1 MKLRAIACVID
12 DDIIDCVS
20 RGETSESD
28 KRMAFDISVV
38 RRLRRLADV
47 VHLVPGVEGKG
58 TIEELARLQPEVVF
72 NLAFSACPLEP
83 SFAGALEVLG
93 LPYTGSGSSSI
104 ALANDKIRSRHLL
117 RTAGIRVPRF
127 AELAPRRRPKTL
139 DFDPPFI
146 VKPVSS
152 GDSEGI
158 RGDSVVDSYAQALKR
173 ADRLWRELEMHAVCD
188 EFIVGREFQVGLV
201 EARRWAFY
209 ITEIV
214 ELHFDSA
221 RPGRGFKTELLMK
234 WGKPCRLYETH
245 ARRALLPRRLKTRMA
260 EIARKTANVLDL
272 RGYAK
277 IDLRMDDEENIIII
291 EANSNP
297 GLLSTNKIWG
307 TPGFEI
313 NLRRIINA
321 ALRRA
326 RE

>member
-12 DDIIDCVS
+12 DDIIDHVR
-20 RGETSESD
+20 RGETSEAD

-47 VHLVPGVEGKG
+47 VHLVPGTEGG
-58 TIEELARLQPEVVF
+58 RTIEELARLQPQVVF
-72 NLAFSACPLEP
+72 NLAFSSCSLEP
-83 SFAGALEVLG
+83 SFAGALELLG
-93 LPYTGSGSSSI
+93 LPFTGSGPSGI
-104 ALANDKIRSRHLL
+104 AVANDKIRSRHLL

-127 AELAPRRRPKTL
+127 VELAPRRRPKAL
-139 DFDPPFI
+139 DFEPPFI

-158 RGDSVVDSYAQALKR
+158 RSDSVVDSYAQALKR
-173 ADRLWRELEMHAVCD
+173 ADRIWRELEMHAVCD
-188 EFIVGREFQVGLV
+188 EFIVGREFQVGIV
-201 EARRWAFY
+201 EARRRAFH

-214 ELHFDSA
+214 ELHFSSA

-234 WGKPCRLYETH
+234 RGKPCRLYETH

-260 EIARKTANVLDL
+260 EIARKTAEVLDL

-277 IDLRMDDEENIIII
+277 IDFRMDDEENIVLI
-291 EANSNP
+291 EANPNP
-297 GLLSTNKIWG
+297 GLFSTNKIWG
-307 TPGFEI
+307 RPGFEI
-313 NLRRIINA
+313 NLRRIIHA

>member
-12 DDIIDCVS
+12 DDIIDHVR
-20 RGETSESD
+20 RGETSEAD

-47 VHLVPGVEGKG
+47 VHLVPGTEGG
-58 TIEELARLQPEVVF
+58 RTIEELARLRPQVVF
-72 NLAFSACPLEP
+72 NLAFSSCSLEP
-83 SFAGALEVLG
+83 SFAGALELLG
-93 LPYTGSGSSSI
+93 LPFTGSGPSGI
-104 ALANDKIRSRHLL
+104 AVANDKIRSRHLL

-127 AELAPRRRPKTL
+127 VELAPRRRPKAL

-158 RGDSVVDSYAQALKR
+158 RSDSVVDSYAQALKR
-173 ADRLWRELEMHAVCD
+173 ADRIWRELEMHAVCD
-188 EFIVGREFQVGLV
+188 EFIVGREFQVGIV
-201 EARRWAFY
+201 EARRRAFH

-214 ELHFDSA
+214 ELHFESA
-221 RPGRGFKTELLMK
+221 RAGRGFKTEFLRK
-234 WGKPCRLYETH
+234 RGKPCRLYETH

-260 EIARKTANVLDL
+260 EIARKTAEVLDL

-277 IDLRMDDEENIIII
+277 IDFRMDDEENIVLI
-291 EANSNP
+291 EANPNP
-297 GLLSTNKIWG
+297 GLFSTNKIWG
-307 TPGFEI
+307 RPGFEI
-313 NLRRIINA
+313 NLRRIIHA